1 MSEQAQNSKEEDK
14 SFWEYVGSLYAIVV
28 WLFYT
33 MSSLWLPN
41 YIIVPLDHG
50 FWTGILLLML
60 WGWFLMGNICL
71 IMFVSEFFKKRK
83 LSNEKNDESPS

>member
-14 SFWEYVGSLYAIVV
+14 SFWVYVGSLYAIVV

-41 YIIVPLDHG
+41 YIFVPLEPG
-50 FWTGILLLML
+50 FWTGTLLLML

-71 IMFVSEFFKKRK
+71 IILFLSFLQKRK
-83 LSNEKNDESPS
+83 LSNQKND